1 MNAPYLLQ
9 SAAKNVMPLK
19 KDFRLVSKF
28 LQGSDNTGQKK
39 LNPVFHLEYV
49 PDNEWPRAKSCPT
62 KAYCVGR
69 NLFHFHNG
77 HQWGGYALRFVQTI
91 PHQICYTT
99 AFRLQHCDRRSSFLH
114 GTPRQISGPI
124 GGSARPYPGKT
135 RLVSTK
141 PTGSKWSRVII

>member
-62 KAYCVGR
+62 NFISIMGTNGADMLSV
-69 NLFHFHNG
+69 LFKPYLIKYVI
-77 HQWGGYALRFVQTI
+77 Q
-91 PHQICYTT
+91 
-99 AFRLQHCDRRSSFLH
+99 RRSGFNIVTVEVVFYMVLH
-114 GTPRQISGPI
+114 VKYLGQ
-124 GGSARPYPGKT
+124 
-135 RLVSTK
+135 
-141 PTGSKWSRVII
+141 